1 MKIKNKSIKPIGFG
15 DLNVLPGKT
24 ENVPDGYSEAVAF
37 YAKLG
42 YVEIVKAGKDGEK
55 AGGKARAKS
64 DNSAAAKDG
73 AEAGADI
80 PGED

>member
-24 ENVPDGYSEAVAF
+24 ENVPNDYSEAVAF

-42 YVEIVKAGKDGEK
+42 YVEIVKTGKDGEK
-55 AGGKARAKS
+55 ASGKARAKS
-64 DNSAAAKDG
+64 DSSAPAKDG
-73 AEAGADI
+73 AEAVDDI
-80 PGED
+80 SGED